1 MIFWYIVKLRLI
13 IVYVFIENVSFNNRL
28 GSFILDMFFL
38 IINWINF
45 IFLIIFCFLLV
56 MVLIF

>member
-1 MIFWYIVKLRLI
+1 MIFWYIIKLRLI
-13 IVYVFIENVSFNNRL
+13 IVYVFIENVSFNKRL

-45 IFLIIFCFLLV
+45 IFLIIFCFLLD

>member
-1 MIFWYIVKLRLI
+1 MIFWYIIKLRF
-13 IVYVFIENVSFNNRL
+13 VYVFIENVSFNNRL

-45 IFLIIFCFLLV
+45 IFLIIFCFLLD